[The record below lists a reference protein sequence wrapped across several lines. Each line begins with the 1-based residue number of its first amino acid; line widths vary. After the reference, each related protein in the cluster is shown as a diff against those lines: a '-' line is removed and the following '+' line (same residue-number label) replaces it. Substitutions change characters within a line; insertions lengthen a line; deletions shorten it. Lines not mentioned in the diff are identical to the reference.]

1 MSRAF
6 WATTWSHYGCTLLL
20 ITACVSNPTY
30 AQANQP
36 YTPEHDNVVLHQ
48 LPAASQESATIKQLR
63 QALQQAPENSTIASQ
78 LATAYINK
86 ARVDSDSRYYGYA
99 EAVLK
104 PWWKL
109 QPPPNKVLFLRAT
122 LQQHQH
128 IYQPAIAD
136 LKQLVSQQPRNAQAW
151 LSLATIQQVTG
162 DYAAAWAGCSALA
175 RTASHWLA
183 SVCHSQVFS
192 LTGNAERA
200 YQLQQA
206 LAAQIGTQQPALQQ
220 WVLGLSAETAWRLS
234 RKKQAEQQFKMAL
247 ALPLRDAYLLR
258 VYSDFLLAEKRPNE
272 VLTLLQNESHD
283 DALLLR
289 LALAAHDANKQALT
303 KKYQSLL
310 TARYREAALRA
321 SNLHERDEAVYLLA
335 FSREAK
341 DAKKA
346 LQLARDN
353 WVIQHEPDDA
363 LLLLKA
369 AIATQSL
376 DAIKT
381 VRNWMDETKLQD
393 IRIEILL
400 DTQQVRYEKA
410 G

>member
-1 MSRAF
+1 MSD
-6 WATTWSHYGCTLLL
+6 
-20 ITACVSNPTY
+20 
-30 AQANQP
+30 
-36 YTPEHDNVVLHQ
+36 EEVLHQ
-48 LPAASQESATIKQLR
+48 LPAASQQESATIKILR
-63 QALQQAPENSTIASQ
+63 QALQQAPENSDIASQ

-86 ARVDSDSRYYGYA
+86 ARIDSDSRYYGYA

-109 QPPPNKVLFLRAT
+109 QPPPNEVLFLRAT

-128 IYQPAIAD
+128 AYQPAIAD
-136 LKQLVSQQPRNAQAW
+136 LKQLVSHQPRNAQAW

-162 DYAAAWAGCSALA
+162 DYVAARAGCSALA
-175 RTASHWLA
+175 RTASHWFA

-200 YQLQQA
+200 YALQHA
-206 LAAQIGTQQPALQQ
+206 LAAQISSRQPELQQ
-220 WVLGLSAETAWRLS
+220 WVLGLSAETAWRLD
-234 RKKQAEQQFKMAL
+234 RKKQAEQQFKAAL

-272 VLTLLQNESHD
+272 VLALLQNEMHD

-289 LALAAHDANKQALT
+289 LTLAAHDANKQALT

-310 TARYREAALRA
+310 ASRYREAALRA

-335 FSREAK
+335 FSL
-341 DAKKA
+341 DAQDTKKA
-346 LQLARDN
+346 LKLARAN
-353 WVIQHEPDDA
+353 WAIQHEPDDV

-369 AIATQSL
+369 AIANQSL
-376 DAIKT
+376 VDIQT
-381 VRNWMDETKLQD
+381 VRHWMAEQKLQD
-393 IRIEILL
+393 IRIEALL
-400 DTQQVRYEKA
+400 ATQQVPQEKIGSDDNA
-410 G
+410 